1 MSTIQDMSDQENLY
15 SSQHTAM
22 IFGVARETIRNW
34 ADEFAEYLSPLAT
47 PGRGKRRM
55 YSYDDLM
62 VISLVAELKKQG
74 MTYTDIHV
82 SLKNGQRGQ
91 PPALPPEEIQAL
103 VVGKQER
110 QLELGVEYLQQSVM
124 QLQRQL
130 ERAQG
135 EVVALQEVK
144 TTNIR
149 LTILLEE
156 REKQVEE
163 LKAQLAATLEENKQ
177 LLRDSGKEYA
187 RGMMEALERRG
198 DLGKKAD

>member
-1 MSTIQDMSDQENLY
+1 MSKQENLY
-15 SSQHTAM
+15 SSQHTAT

-34 ADEFAEYLSPLAT
+34 ADEFAEYLSPIAN

-55 YSYDDLM
+55 YSYEDLT

-74 MTYTDIHV
+74 MTYADIHV

-91 PPALPPEEIQAL
+91 PPALPPEDVQAL

-110 QLELGVEYLQQSVM
+110 QLELGVEYLQQSVI

-130 ERAQG
+130 EQAQE
-135 EVVALQEVK
+135 EVVALREVK
-144 TTNIR
+144 TDNIR

-163 LKAQLAATLEENKQ
+163 LKAQLAAAQEENKQ
-177 LLRDSGKEYA
+177 LLRDSGREFA
-187 RGMMEALERRG
+187 RGIMEALERRSNF
-198 DLGKKAD
+198 GKSTDQ